1 MVTCIYKLLALNQVY
16 VFAIVACT
24 FVKFESFPQTL
35 SPFKAMIIP
44 IFSTNFKYYGGNLKP
59 TCNINEKFNM
69 KRFGFIN

>member
-1 MVTCIYKLLALNQVY
+1 
-16 VFAIVACT
+16 
-24 FVKFESFPQTL
+24 VKFESFPQTL